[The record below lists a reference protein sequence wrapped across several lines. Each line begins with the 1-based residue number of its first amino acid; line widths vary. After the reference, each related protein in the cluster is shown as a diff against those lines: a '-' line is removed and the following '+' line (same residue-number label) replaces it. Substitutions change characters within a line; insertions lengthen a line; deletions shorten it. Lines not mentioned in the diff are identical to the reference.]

1 MCNVHAIRKYGVDL
15 PISFLG
21 HTSASCRDSVSS
33 TLFRFVYPEQIKI
46 MKKVKLYIAESID
59 GFIARNDGDLD
70 WLTEFPNPIKTDYG
84 YSEFIKTIDTVIMGG
99 RTYDSI
105 LSMDVAWPYK
115 DKESYI
121 ITHRLLQ
128 TVPED
133 SIKLISEDIINE
145 IIELKEKPGK
155 DIWLVGGGELIS
167 LFMNNSLIDEMIIT
181 HIPVILSSGIP
192 LFSNI
197 KRESDWKAI
206 SNSIYDNGATQTTYT
221 K

>member
-15 PISFLG
+15 PVSFLG
-21 HTSASCRDSVSS
+21 YTSTSCRNSVSS
-33 TLFRFVYPEQIKI
+33 TLFRFVYPEQIRI
-46 MKKVKLYIAESID
+46 MKKVKLYIAASID

-70 WLTEFPNPIKTDYG
+70 WLTEYPNPNRLDYG
-84 YSEFIKTIDTVIMGG
+84 YSEFNMTIDTVIMGG

-105 LSMDVAWPYK
+105 LSMDVTWPYK

-121 ITHRLLQ
+121 ITRRSLQ

-133 SIKLISEDIINE
+133 TIKPISENIINK
-145 IIELKEKPGK
+145 IIELKEEPGK
-155 DIWLVGGGELIS
+155 NIWLVGGSELIS

-181 HIPVILSSGIP
+181 YIPVILGFGIP
-192 LFSNI
+192 LFSHI
-197 KRESDWKAI
+197 KEKSSWKVI
-206 SNSIYDNGATQTTYT
+206 SSSIFDNGVTQTTYT